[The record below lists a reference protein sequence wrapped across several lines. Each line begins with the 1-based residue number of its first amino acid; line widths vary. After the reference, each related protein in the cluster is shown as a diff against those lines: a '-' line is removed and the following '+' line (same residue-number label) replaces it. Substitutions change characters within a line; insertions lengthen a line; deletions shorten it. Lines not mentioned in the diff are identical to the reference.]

1 MGYFDEDKNAEDSP
15 ESSGVEALLESD
27 EDKAARKAREKEEKA
42 REKELR
48 KIEKLEKKRQKRK
61 EKGLFVEDIQ
71 EKQQKISD
79 KISGKT
85 QDKVEAAEVIKDD
98 VTDTGVAASD
108 DSETITELKNTSDE
122 VTSDKVTSDK
132 VTSDKVLSEE
142 VNTTEKASEKAVSEI
157 VDPSDD
163 KKDDKKEGSTEEDQ
177 EDQNNKKKKNSRRK
191 AKKAGEKVD
200 PKDVNIVRD
209 LLSLL
214 IYIGIVVLICFLIT
228 QFVGRRTS
236 VHGSSMEPTL
246 SNDDSLW
253 INLLSYRF
261 GDPERYDII
270 VFPYADDVHY
280 IKRIIGLPGETVQIA
295 DNGDIFIDG
304 QLLEEPNK
312 FSRIVNPGRASNP
325 ITLGPDEYFVLGD
338 NRNNSRD
345 SRYSDVGNIKREKIL
360 GKAVFRLTPL
370 KKFGSIYK

>member
-108 DSETITELKNTSDE
+108 DSETITELKN
-122 VTSDKVTSDK
+122 TSDK

-295 DNGDIFIDG
+295 DNGDIFING

>member
-1 MGYFDEDKNAEDSP
+1 MGYFDEDNNTEETS

-71 EKQQKISD
+71 DKQQKISD
-79 KISGKT
+79 KISGKKADT
-85 QDKVEAAEVIKDD
+85 VEAAE
-98 VTDTGVAASD
+98 DTVSEAS
-108 DSETITELKNTSDE
+108 EAGKH
-122 VTSDKVTSDK
+122 
-132 VTSDKVLSEE
+132 
-142 VNTTEKASEKAVSEI
+142 AEKAVEETAKEAAESVSAAAADIKNASDNSENSGSSEGE
-157 VDPSDD
+157 VSGSETDSDSD
-163 KKDDKKEGSTEEDQ
+163 SDTDSESNEP
-177 EDQNNKKKKNSRRK
+177 KKKKKVSRRK

-295 DNGDIFIDG
+295 ANGDILING
-304 QLLEEPNK
+304 EVLEEPNK
-312 FSRIVNPGRASNP
+312 FSRMVNPGIASTP

-360 GKAVFRLTPL
+360 GKAVFRLTPF

>member
-1 MGYFDEDKNAEDSP
+1 MGYFDEDNHTEETS
-15 ESSGVEALLESD
+15 EGSGVEALLESD

-79 KISGKT
+79 KISGKS
-85 QDKVEAAEVIKDD
+85 QDTLEAAEDMSAGGLADTVIAAEDK
-98 VTDTGVAASD
+98 VSEKAEAASED
-108 DSETITELKNTSDE
+108 AAEKAAESVSAAAADI
-122 VTSDKVTSDK
+122 
-132 VTSDKVLSEE
+132 
-142 VNTTEKASEKAVSEI
+142 KASEDSGSSEGK
-157 VDPSDD
+157 DSESDAD
-163 KKDDKKEGSTEEDQ
+163 SDSDSDSDSEEQ
-177 EDQNNKKKKNSRRK
+177 KKKKKVSRRK
-191 AKKAGEKVD
+191 ANKAGEKVD

-253 INLLSYRF
+253 INLLAYRF

-295 DNGDIFIDG
+295 ANGDILING

-312 FSRIVNPGRASNP
+312 FSRIVNPGVASTP

-360 GKAVFRLTPL
+360 GKAVFRLTPF